1 MKKKVNDIFYSL
13 QGEGFNTGRAAVFI
27 RFAGCNLRCPFC
39 DTEFDSYRE
48 MDDEEILTVVSD
60 FRLQTIDCRLQT
72 TDYRQQTTDC
82 RLQTAD
88 CRQQTIDY
96 RLQTTDCRLLV
107 VLTGGEPTL
116 QVDEAFV
123 DLLHEHGYEVA
134 MESNGTR
141 PAPRNLDW
149 LTVSPKVLRGKTL
162 CNDRSELRVERSEV
176 SGQTSE
182 IRGEWSE
189 VSGQRLPD
197 ELKVIFDE
205 HTDPE
210 AYLPSP
216 VTRHPSPPF
225 LHPSP
230 IKHLYLQPCDT
241 GDAQRNA
248 DITARCIDYIKH
260 HPWWRLSLQTHKLIG
275 FK

>member
-1 MKKKVNDIFYSL
+1 MKKRVNDIFYSL
-13 QGEGFNTGRAAVFI
+13 QGEGHNTGRAAVFI

-48 MDDEEILTVVSD
+48 MSDEEILTVVSD
-60 FRLQTIDCRLQT
+60 FRLQTTDCRPQT
-72 TDYRQQTTDC
+72 TDY
-82 RLQTAD
+82 
-88 CRQQTIDY
+88 
-96 RLQTTDCRLLV
+96 RLLV

-116 QVDEAFV
+116 QVDAAFV

-149 LTVSPKVLRGKTL
+149 LTVSPKVLGGETF
-162 CNDRSELRVERSEV
+162 SGERSEV
-176 SGQTSE
+176 
-182 IRGEWSE
+182 RGE
-189 VSGQRLPD
+189 RLPD

-216 VTRHPSPPF
+216 TTHHQSPITH
-225 LHPSP
+225 HPSP